1 MLMVGVVA
9 ADLRPSRRGKEP
21 AEGGN
26 AVRKNEGRTVGL
38 YTKVSPEEKE
48 VIDQKMALLG
58 TTNLRAYLRKMA
70 VDGYVVQLDMSS
82 VVELVKLLRSISSN
96 VNQIAR
102 RCNSTRNLY
111 AQDVEDLRKGYTEV
125 WQGINDLLKKFETL

>member
-1 MLMVGVVA
+1 M
-9 ADLRPSRRGKEP
+9 RRS
-21 AEGGN
+21 
-26 AVRKNEGRTVGL
+26 EGRTVGL

-70 VDGYVVQLDMSS
+70 VDGYIVQLDMGS

-102 RCNSTRNLY
+102 RCNSTHNLY
-111 AQDVEDLRKGYTEV
+111 AQDVEDLRQGYRSV
-125 WQGINDLLKKFETL
+125 WQGVNDLLKKFENL

>member
-1 MLMVGVVA
+1 M
-9 ADLRPSRRGKEP
+9 RR
-21 AEGGN
+21 
-26 AVRKNEGRTVGL
+26 NEGRTVGL
-38 YTKVSPEEKE
+38 YTTVSPEEKN

-58 TTNLRAYLRKMA
+58 ATNLRAYLRKMA

-82 VVELVKLLRSISSN
+82 VVELVKLLRSVSSN

-102 RCNSTRNLY
+102 RCNSTHNLY

-125 WQGINDLLKKFETL
+125 WEGINGLLKKFETL

>member
-1 MLMVGVVA
+1 M
-9 ADLRPSRRGKEP
+9 
-21 AEGGN
+21 
-26 AVRKNEGRTVGL
+26 GL
-38 YTKVSPEEKE
+38 FTKVSPGEKE

-70 VDGYVVQLDMSS
+70 VDGYIVQLDMSS

-102 RCNSTRNLY
+102 RCNSTHNLY
-111 AQDVEDLRKGYTEV
+111 AQDGEDLRKGYTEV

>member
-1 MLMVGVVA
+1 M
-9 ADLRPSRRGKEP
+9 
-21 AEGGN
+21 
-26 AVRKNEGRTVGL
+26 GL
-38 YTKVSPEEKE
+38 FTKVSPEEKE

-70 VDGYVVQLDMSS
+70 VDGYIVQLDMGC

-96 VNQIAR
+96 VNQIAH